1 MNHKVYTQSQQ
12 NLRCE
17 AAIFELGNKINKEP
31 IIADIGDY
39 IPGSVMIQDMSRMT
53 NLYMNKNGCDILRH
67 SSEEL
72 KELGP
77 AYFDLFFPPE
87 EITVLKLGLID
98 FLKQNDSS
106 KVYSFFQRVRPNPDT
121 NYKWYLTS
129 SRIYPNY
136 GTETSLK
143 VMHIA
148 IEIGNTYY
156 AAKKISSL
164 YENNELIQKYY
175 VKYNLLTCREKE
187 IIKLVA
193 DGKSSYAISDMLF
206 ISQHTVNNHRKNI
219 LNKLKVKS
227 LAELIKLALAFNI
240 L

>member
-1 MNHKVYTQSQQ
+1 MNHKAYTQSQQ
-12 NLRCE
+12 NSSCE
-17 AAIFELGNKINKEP
+17 AAIFELGNKINKGLT
-31 IIADIGDY
+31 IADIGDY
-39 IPGSVMIQDMSRMT
+39 IPGSIMVQDMSSMT
-53 NLYMNKNGCDILRH
+53 NLYMNKNGCDILQH

-77 AYFDLFFPPE
+77 AYFNLFFPPE
-87 EITVLKLGLID
+87 EIAVLKLGLIE

-106 KVYSFFQRVRPNPDT
+106 KVYSFFQRVRPNPNT

-136 GTETSLK
+136 TNETNLK

-156 AAKKISSL
+156 AAKKMNDL
-164 YENNELIQKYY
+164 CEHNELIQKYY
-175 VKYNLLTCREKE
+175 AKYNLLTCREKE

-219 LNKLKVKS
+219 LHKLKVKS
-227 LAELIKLALAFNI
+227 LSELIKFAFAFNI